1 METVHKEC
9 GRAVPASDLRRK
21 QLYEETVAPFSDK
34 PHEECGRAVPVSD
47 LRRMRFHEETGAPL
61 SDKPHEEC
69 GRAVPASD
77 LRRKRFYEETGTP
90 LADKPHEECGVFGIM
105 TPQAENLAHLVYC
118 GLFALQHR
126 GQEGA
131 GITVNDDGVFTTH
144 KDLGLVD
151 HVFTPQVLSGFP
163 NGNMAVGHTR
173 YGTTGGNQRRN
184 CQPMEVNHQK
194 GKMALVHNG
203 NLSNAGRLR
212 SVLEQRGAI
221 FHTTSDT
228 EIIAYLITQARLQT
242 DSIEDAVRLAVP
254 QLEGA
259 FSLIV
264 MSAQKMIAVRDPHG
278 FRPLCIGS
286 LPDGGHVIASESC
299 ALNAVGAKFE
309 RDVEA
314 GEMIVLTTDGR
325 IQSDRRYAGTA
336 PKRTCI
342 FEYIYFAR
350 PDSVLDGVSVHAA
363 RKRAGALL
371 AAAHPAQ
378 ADVII
383 GVPDSG
389 LDAAL
394 GFAEASGIP
403 YGIGLIKNKYIGRT
417 FIAPSQSE
425 RVSGVQLK
433 LSPVC
438 ETVAGRRI
446 VLIDDSIVRGTTS
459 RRIVRLLRDA
469 GAKEIHMRISSPPF
483 LHPCWYGTDI
493 DSEETL
499 IACHYTVDEI
509 AEIIGADSLGFL
521 PIGALPQLAGTDGI
535 CTACFTGDYP
545 TTVES
550 DESKDRFEQKIHR

>member
-1 METVHKEC
+1 MM
-9 GRAVPASDLRRK
+9 S
-21 QLYEETVAPFSDK
+21 
-34 PHEECGRAVPVSD
+34 
-47 LRRMRFHEETGAPL
+47 
-61 SDKPHEEC
+61 
-69 GRAVPASD
+69 
-77 LRRKRFYEETGTP
+77 
-90 LADKPHEECGVFGIM
+90 
-105 TPQAENLAHLVYC
+105 PQPKDLAHLTYC

-151 HVFTPQVLSGFP
+151 HVFPPQVLAGFP
-163 NGNMAVGHTR
+163 QGTIAVGHTR
-173 YGTTGGNQRRN
+173 YGTTGGSQRRN
-184 CQPMEVNHQK
+184 CQPMEVNHHK

-228 EIIAYLITQARLQT
+228 EIIAYLITQARLRT
-242 DSIEDAVRLAVP
+242 DSIEDAVRLAVA

-259 FSLIV
+259 FSLII
-264 MSAQKMIAVRDPHG
+264 MSAQKLIAVRDPHG
-278 FRPLCIGS
+278 FRPLCIGRRA
-286 LPDGGHVIASESC
+286 DGCFVLASESC
-299 ALNAVGAKFE
+299 ALSAVGAKFL
-309 RDVEA
+309 RDVEP
-314 GEMIVLTTDGR
+314 GEMIILTPDGQM
-325 IQSDRRYAGTA
+325 QSDRRYAAGA
-336 PKRTCI
+336 PKRICI

-363 RKRAGALL
+363 RKKAGALL
-371 AAAHPAQ
+371 AAAHPAD
-378 ADVII
+378 ADVVI

-425 RVSGVQLK
+425 RDSGVQRK
-433 LSPVC
+433 LSAIR

-459 RRIVRLLRDA
+459 RRIVSLLREA
-469 GAKEIHMRISSPPF
+469 GAAEIHMRISAPPF
-483 LHPCWYGTDI
+483 LHPCYYGTDI
-493 DSEETL
+493 DSEENL
-499 IACHYTVDEI
+499 IANHHTVAEI
-509 AEIIGADSLGFL
+509 AQMIGADSLGFL
-521 PIGALPQLAGTDGI
+521 PLEALPELAESEGI

-545 TTVES
+545 TAIEQN
-550 DESKDRFEQKIHR
+550 ESKDRFERKIHG